1 VEAQSQLAG
10 ASVYGL
16 LHMAGNAREWCHD
29 RYGPRWYRF
38 DTRIDPR
45 GPASNG
51 HRVVRG
57 GSYATP
63 INSLVMQTR
72 EHAAPAERLED
83 IGFRVARSWPA
94 TIH

>member
-1 VEAQSQLAG
+1 
-10 ASVYGL
+10 VYGL

-94 TIH
+94 TIR